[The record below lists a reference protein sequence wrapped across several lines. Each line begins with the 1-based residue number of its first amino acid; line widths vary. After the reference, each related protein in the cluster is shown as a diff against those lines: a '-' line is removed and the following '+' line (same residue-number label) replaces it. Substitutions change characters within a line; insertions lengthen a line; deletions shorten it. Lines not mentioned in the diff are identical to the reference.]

1 MGKYNEAREHFV
13 KAIKSCRKKTEKLRY
28 RDLLKSME
36 KEEADIERRKEDK
49 RVSKIDP
56 TFLKGG
62 NKRSQKKTSKST
74 NKNIKQKEE
83 VSEKKNEESQLQSM
97 YNCVYII

>member
-1 MGKYNEAREHFV
+1 MGNYNEAREHFQ
-13 KAIKSCRKKTEKLRY
+13 KAIMSCRTKEEKLRY

-36 KEEADIERRKEDK
+36 KEERRKEDK
-49 RVSKIDP
+49 RVAKIDP

-74 NKNIKQKEE
+74 KKNIKQKEE